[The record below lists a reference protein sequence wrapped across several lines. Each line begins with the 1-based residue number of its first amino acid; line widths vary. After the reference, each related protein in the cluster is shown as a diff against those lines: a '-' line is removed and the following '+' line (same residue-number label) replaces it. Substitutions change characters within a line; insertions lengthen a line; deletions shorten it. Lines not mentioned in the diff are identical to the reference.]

1 VGLLEFGLRVV
12 GKRSPL
18 TQDSIAQL
26 TQSETY
32 SGAKLRALGFQPQ
45 VSLEEGW
52 QQTVEAILARR

>member
-1 VGLLEFGLRVV
+1 LGLI

-18 TQDSIAQL
+18 TSENLAQL

-32 SGAKLRALGFQPQ
+32 SGAKLRELGFQPQ

-52 QQTVEAILARR
+52 QHTINAMLAKTGKNHR